1 MSEFDTM
8 MPALST
14 MVCASAKSESA
25 AALSASQI
33 SGRNGKVNFE
43 LKKHHHQCFFS
54 YLVVFIMFG
63 DLSSPLLQ
71 NINIYANKAI
81 HLSEFRSI
89 DMFYSNPFHI
99 TKKNRRALIWK

>member
-33 SGRNGKVNFE
+33 SGRKRKVNFE
-43 LKKHHHQCFFS
+43 LKNTAVNAN
-54 YLVVFIMFG
+54 YLVVFIMFIEYQH
-63 DLSSPLLQ
+63 Q
-71 NINIYANKAI
+71 NINIYVYKTI
-81 HLSEFRSI
+81 HYVISQASI
-89 DMFYSNPFHI
+89 CCNP
-99 TKKNRRALIWK
+99 TSST